1 MAEKC
6 SNCNPS
12 DEEVDWGKRI
22 DSWVE
27 NDPVEY
33 KSNANLLEGEEIEIW
48 IGVKQNNFQFSAFNL
63 GKGQYMV
70 AVRKMSVEREQ
81 NGLEASTLEKLANKV
96 RIEQFY
102 RLLETFSEM

>member
-1 MAEKC
+1 MTH
-6 SNCNPS
+6 NCLDGDLS
-12 DEEVDWGKRI
+12 DDNLNWGDRI
-22 DSWVE
+22 DNWVK

-33 KSNANLLEGEEIEIW
+33 KSNNNLLEGENIDIW
-48 IGVKQNNFQFSAFNL
+48 IGEKQNKFQFSAFNL

-70 AVRKMSVEREQ
+70 AVRKISVEREQ
-81 NGLEASTLEKLANKV
+81 NGFEASILERLANKV